1 MYELASSDLVRVLH
15 VAEKLLVYFSGD
27 GLGPTIGIGEEAVI
41 TVDANDAGTGKATC
55 LITKPDGNLLDADVV
70 ENLDGTFDIF
80 YTAPESG
87 PYKVNI
93 YFGGE
98 PVPHSPYRVTVSAFL
113 L

>member
-1 MYELASSDLVRVLH
+1 M
-15 VAEKLLVYFSGD
+15 
-27 GLGPTIGIGEEAVI
+27 GPTIGIGEEAVI
-41 TVDANDAGTGKATC
+41 TVDANNAGPGKATC
-55 LITKPDGNLLDADVV
+55 LITTPDGDLLDADVV

-98 PVPHSPYRVTVSAFL
+98 PVPHSPYRVTVSDFVNL
-113 L
+113 GKVGSVCMIYVNCIESQRISTFE